1 MKIIDGKGFSKK
13 VQQQVKEEHEILKD
27 KTGKTAGL
35 AVIIVGE
42 NPASQVYVRNK
53 TRACEN
59 VGFYSETIEL
69 PASISED
76 ELVEEVK
83 KLNENDKINGILVQ
97 LPLPNHIDEMKI
109 INTISPEKDVD
120 GFHALNVGKMVL
132 GDKTGFLPCTPYGI
146 MQLLEEYKI
155 DVVGKDVVIVGRS
168 NIVGKPMALM
178 LIEKGATVKV
188 CNSKTKDLSGK
199 MQRADI
205 IIVAAGVPKLVKAK
219 DVKNGA
225 VVIDV
230 GINRVDGKLCG
241 DVDYDEVIEK
251 VSLITPV
258 PGGVGPMTIASLI
271 KNTLTSYK
279 NNLKLTKKGAF

>member
-205 IIVAAGVPKLVKAK
+205 IIAAAGVPKLVKAK

-241 DVDYDEVIEK
+241 DVDYDEVLEK